1 MGPVVLE
8 ACHIAKSFPGVKAVQ
23 DFDLAIRA
31 GEVHCLVGENG
42 AGKSTMI
49 KMLSGEYRPD
59 SGELRVDGTAVRLAS
74 PLHARQAGIAVIHQE
89 LQLIPSLS
97 VAENIVLG
105 RWPTAAGFTNRSEM
119 RRIASKVLPRV
130 GLDID
135 PDITLSRLSIG
146 QQQLVEIARAL
157 SFRARVLILDEPTSS
172 LSAAEAER
180 LGLIVRQFR
189 NEGLGIL
196 YVSHRMEE
204 IFGLGDRVTI
214 VRDGQRVDTRL
225 ITDLDHDSVVEMMV
239 GGRTSLFVDRHHS
252 AGEVLLEVRGLTRSG
267 VFSDVSFTVRRGE
280 VVGFGG
286 LIGAGRTEVARCIF
300 GLDAIDAG
308 EIRFGGQSIKVSGPR
323 SAIAH
328 GFAFVPEDRKTQGLV
343 LSLSVGANIEMS
355 SLRKLSVGGWLR
367 RRAEI
372 TMISDTIRSLRI
384 RTPSA
389 AQPVSALSGGNQQKV
404 VIGRWLAT
412 KPRLM
417 ILDEPTRGVDVGAK
431 AEIHRLVEALVQEGL
446 SVLLISSDMP
456 ELLAMS
462 DRVYVMRAGRLVLE
476 LSHEEIDANEIMRH
490 AAGALPAPD
499 QVTGAVHVN

>member
-1 MGPVVLE
+1 
-8 ACHIAKSFPGVKAVQ
+8 
-23 DFDLAIRA
+23 
-31 GEVHCLVGENG
+31 
-42 AGKSTMI
+42 
-49 KMLSGEYRPD
+49 
-59 SGELRVDGTAVRLAS
+59 
-74 PLHARQAGIAVIHQE
+74 
-89 LQLIPSLS
+89 
-97 VAENIVLG
+97 
-105 RWPTAAGFTNRSEM
+105 
-119 RRIASKVLPRV
+119 
-130 GLDID
+130 
-135 PDITLSRLSIG
+135 
-146 QQQLVEIARAL
+146 
-157 SFRARVLILDEPTSS
+157 
-172 LSAAEAER
+172 
-180 LGLIVRQFR
+180 
-189 NEGLGIL
+189 
-196 YVSHRMEE
+196 
-204 IFGLGDRVTI
+204 
-214 VRDGQRVDTRL
+214 
-225 ITDLDHDSVVEMMV
+225 MV